1 MVCCSEN
8 LSNGIFY
15 PLSHLYDYN
24 FPIDATSTDECQTF
38 FRVNRL
44 MPDDQLTR
52 ERNGMK
58 LDCLMESRS
67 LLYNSNSRI
76 STMTCSN
83 RILACGTFEG
93 GYILQN
99 ISNPARPELIGEFNL
114 TNDSEGITNH
124 IAIHDD
130 RELII
135 SSNDKVLRII
145 DMTTGS
151 TELYN
156 LPFSINCLSINP
168 HNHNEF
174 IITGD
179 HVNSFILDKRM
190 PSIDY
195 SQECKGHKD
204 YGFSCDWSPKN
215 ENILVTGNQDS
226 SIKIWDRRNTE
237 ESVHCWN
244 SALGT
249 LSAQGAPVRNCKF
262 SRNGEYLSWAES
274 LDHVGII
281 QMADLSTSDNY
292 LLRVQSI
299 DFLGKCTG
307 LNFAPMEYGYGEDL
321 IIGVN
326 DCPLGGILNYKLESK
341 CKSLDFDFYF

>member
-1 MVCCSEN
+1 
-8 LSNGIFY
+8 
-15 PLSHLYDYN
+15 
-24 FPIDATSTDECQTF
+24 
-38 FRVNRL
+38 
-44 MPDDQLTR
+44 
-52 ERNGMK
+52 
-58 LDCLMESRS
+58 
-67 LLYNSNSRI
+67 
-76 STMTCSN
+76 
-83 RILACGTFEG
+83 
-93 GYILQN
+93 
-99 ISNPARPELIGEFNL
+99 
-114 TNDSEGITNH
+114 
-124 IAIHDD
+124 
-130 RELII
+130 
-135 SSNDKVLRII
+135 
-145 DMTTGS
+145 MTTGS

-195 SQECKGHKD
+195 SQECRGHKD

-226 SIKIWDRRNTE
+226 SIKIWDRRNTK

-281 QMADLSTSDNY
+281 QMADLSNSDNY